1 MQLKARIDQDLKAA
15 MLAGDK
21 LKTTTLRGL
30 KSAILYAELAEGVK
44 QKGFDESQVTS
55 VINRESKKRRES
67 AELYLQ
73 VGETERAN
81 QELAEKQFL
90 DAYLPTQLS
99 EDQINNLVDAAIAE
113 IGNDDQKSIGQIIGL
128 VKQKAAG
135 SADGAVIAQLVKAK
149 LNQ

>member
-1 MQLKARIDQDLKAA
+1 

-44 QKGFDESQVTS
+44 QKGFDDVKINS
-55 VINRESKKRRES
+55 VINKESKKRRES
-67 AELYLQ
+67 ADLYFK

-90 DAYLPTQLS
+90 DAYLPVQLS
-99 EDQINNLVDAAIAE
+99 VNQINNLIDVAIAE
-113 IGNDDQKSIGQIIGL
+113 IGNNDQKSIGQIIGL
-128 VKQKAAG
+128 VKQKSAG